1 MIVYY
6 DGHPQQE
13 NAMSIHQRM
22 TLDDLV
28 FRLFYLNNYL
38 MVCHLNLVQTL
49 HLTSPPTSGQ
59 TNMTNMVK
67 MLPLKHQHVSTV
79 A

>member
-13 NAMSIHQRM
+13 KAMSIHQRM
-22 TLDDLV
+22 TLDDLILG
-28 FRLFYLNNYL
+28 LFYLNNYL

-49 HLTSPPTSGQ
+49 HLTTTLHPP
-59 TNMTNMVK
+59 
-67 MLPLKHQHVSTV
+67 PLRLDKLI
-79 A
+79 